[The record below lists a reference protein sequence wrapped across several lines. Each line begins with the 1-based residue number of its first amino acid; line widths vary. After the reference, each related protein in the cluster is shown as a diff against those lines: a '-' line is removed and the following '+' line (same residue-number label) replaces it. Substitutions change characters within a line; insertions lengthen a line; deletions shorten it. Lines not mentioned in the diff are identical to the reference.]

1 MIIDDMRQHF
11 GWHESDTIEYLCT
24 NIVEEANEL
33 YEAMKQDNHQ
43 DMKYELADLLM
54 VALTLSRM
62 LEVDLETII
71 KEKAAI
77 VKQRQYD

>member
-1 MIIDDMRQHF
+1 MRHHF
-11 GWHESDTIEYLCT
+11 GWQDSDTIEYLCT

-62 LEVDLETII
+62 LGADIETII
-71 KEKAAI
+71 REKAEI